1 VIVLGAAFGVAL
13 TRLTQK
19 MPSDMNWDRVLTIQ
33 VLEELLQVFMLFVVW
48 IIKCTPFAV
57 VSLIASAIGAQSDIT
72 QVMTQIGY
80 LVAAISIGMVM
91 QVIVVYF
98 GGYLILI
105 RQNPIIYFK
114 KMIPAYTLAF
124 ASASSAATLPQT
136 LNCAIASGI
145 PKGIAR
151 FCLPLGATVNMDGA
165 SIYII
170 CSCVWLAYQNGIV
183 PSAAEYILLIFW

>member
-1 VIVLGAAFGVAL
+1 
-13 TRLTQK
+13 
-19 MPSDMNWDRVLTIQ
+19 MNWDRVLTIQ
-33 VLEELLQVFMLFVVW
+33 VLEELLQVFMMFVVW

-80 LVAAISIGMVM
+80 LVAAISVGMVM

-151 FCLPLGATVNMDGA
+151 FCLPLGATGENQECVLLEYL
-165 SIYII
+165 SLFLIYT
-170 CSCVWLAYQNGIV
+170 
-183 PSAAEYILLIFW
+183 LIYTSYDPFHS

>member
-1 VIVLGAAFGVAL
+1 MLFCNLHLPVV
-13 TRLTQK
+13 
-19 MPSDMNWDRVLTIQ
+19 PSDVNWDRVVTIQ

-57 VSLIASAIGAQSDIT
+57 VSLIASSIGAQSDIT

-80 LVAAISIGMVM
+80 LVAAISVGMVM

-98 GGYLILI
+98 GGYVVFI

-151 FCLPLGATVNMDGA
+151 FCLPLGATG
-165 SIYII
+165 
-170 CSCVWLAYQNGIV
+170 
-183 PSAAEYILLIFW
+183 EE

>member
-1 VIVLGAAFGVAL
+1 
-13 TRLTQK
+13 
-19 MPSDMNWDRVLTIQ
+19 MPSDVNWDRVLTIQ

-80 LVAAISIGMVM
+80 LVAAISVGMVM

-98 GGYLILI
+98 GGYLVFI
-105 RQNPIIYFK
+105 RQNPINYFK

-136 LNCAIASGI
+136 LNCAITSGI

-151 FCLPLGATVNMDGA
+151 FCLPLGATG
-165 SIYII
+165 
-170 CSCVWLAYQNGIV
+170 
-183 PSAAEYILLIFW
+183 EEIFVYSLVYMQFCF